1 MPVLRKFKSRRFIC
15 VHLCS
20 SVAVADPY
28 LCSSVASGHLWL
40 SLDQT
45 HAPRFPPFTGRTP
58 TRLQSC
64 DRQSPPRLAGG
75 GRGEMASRKGVS
87 VEWRMA
93 GGQRSTA
100 PIQRIERPLTK
111 TCPAES
117 AVIRVNPWL
126 EIESVDVA
134 RGEDERR
141 AEDDL
146 VSAYLDGAE
155 PAGVETG
162 RA

>member
-1 MPVLRKFKSRRFIC
+1 MNTDARTQEVQESEVFIC
-15 VHLCS
+15 VHLCP

-64 DRQSPPRLAGG
+64 DRESPPRLAGG

-93 GGQRSTA
+93 GRSAFDRADPTHRTTTHKDVSR
-100 PIQRIERPLTK
+100 RIRGHP
-111 TCPAES
+111 C
-117 AVIRVNPWL
+117 
-126 EIESVDVA
+126 ESV
-134 RGEDERR
+134 
-141 AEDDL
+141 
-146 VSAYLDGAE
+146 
-155 PAGVETG
+155 
-162 RA
+162 